1 MNLPLRC
8 ALIGIGTRA
17 RKLYLPLLGAV
28 APWLKVS
35 AVCSPNAANAAEAGA
50 ELGVP
55 HFTTLS
61 ALLAA
66 DLIDAALVLSPI
78 ESHHAISVT
87 LSRHGIHHLVET
99 TMASTL
105 AQAYDMAQQAR
116 QHGVTMLVAENYFRF
131 PFDRLAKAVVSS
143 GAIGEVHRITSTH
156 DQVGFHGHARWIK
169 FYDAYPEAVQSIEHV
184 MPTRRHVESARRI
197 HDSETFRSCHLYF
210 PGGRVAVDMGGN
222 AKGLLGRMPRPGYTE
237 IDGSRGAIVRMAGVD
252 LGGAAELRQA
262 SDVALV
268 RDGKADHVAPF
279 RDHVADGTWVGS
291 EVAVPA
297 GMVRIDQPYRPGPV
311 RGPKLREWD
320 AAVVMEILVQFAGQ
334 VRGTG
339 TAEFSAEDAV
349 AATEV
354 EAACRESALRGGER
368 IALPVDAAQLQSEAI
383 ATGKLRRQF
392 GIDPFDVEAMLAVH
406 FPPAA

>member
-1 MNLPLRC
+1 MNRPLRC

-17 RKLYLPLLGAV
+17 KKLYLPLLGAV

-35 AVCSPNAANAAEAGA
+35 AVCSPNAGNAAEVGA

-66 DLIDAALVLSPI
+66 DLIDAAVVLSPI

-105 AQAYDMAQQAR
+105 TQARDMARQAR
-116 QHGVTMLVAENYFRF
+116 QNGVTMLVAENYFRF
-131 PFDRLAKAVVSS
+131 PFDRLAKAAVAS
-143 GAIGEVHRITSTH
+143 GAIGDVHRITSMH

-169 FYDAYPEAVQSIEHV
+169 FYDAYPEAVQSIEHL
-184 MPTRRHVESARRI
+184 MPTQRHVESARRI
-197 HDSETFRSCHLYF
+197 HDSETFRTCHLYF
-210 PGGRVAVDMGGN
+210 PGGRVAIDMGGN

-237 IDGSRGAIVRMAGVD
+237 IDGSRGAIVRMAGAD
-252 LGGAAELRQA
+252 LGGVAELRHA
-262 SDVALV
+262 SELALA

-291 EVAVPA
+291 DVTVPG
-297 GMVRIDQPYRPGPV
+297 GMVEIDQPYRPGPV
-311 RGPKLREWD
+311 SGPKLREWD
-320 AAVVMEILVQFAGQ
+320 AAVVMEILVQFAEQ
-334 VRGTG
+334 VQGTG
-339 TAEFSAEDAV
+339 VAEFSADDAV
-349 AATEV
+349 MATEV

-368 IALPVDAAQLQSEAI
+368 IALPVDVAPLQSEVI
-383 ATGKLRRQF
+383 AMGKLRRQF
-392 GIDPFDVEAMLAVH
+392 GLDPFDVEAMLAVH

>member
-105 AQAYDMAQQAR
+105 AQACDMAQQAR

-252 LGGAAELRQA
+252 LGGAAELRQL
-262 SDVALV
+262 SDVALA